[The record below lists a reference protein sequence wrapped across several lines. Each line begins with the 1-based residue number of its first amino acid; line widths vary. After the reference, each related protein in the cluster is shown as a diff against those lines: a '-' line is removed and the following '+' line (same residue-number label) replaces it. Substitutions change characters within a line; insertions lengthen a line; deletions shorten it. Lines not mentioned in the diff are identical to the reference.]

1 MEREEKSLT
10 VGLNRIEDP
19 FQRTSER
26 YEKLYLM
33 LLEAIPSSVLLIDR
47 DMRIVS
53 ANRNFLDKNQS
64 SSLNSIGDRLDEVLP
79 AIILDNMNIISQ
91 IRQVLGNNQPIKGRQ
106 MTYRA
111 PGVPMRTYNY
121 SILPFF
127 WKGTVENAMLMMDD
141 VTDQVRLNEEVGR
154 VERHLASVVES
165 ASDIVLSTDIKGRIL
180 TWNPAGEKISGHTS
194 DEVQGR
200 FFFEYFAEGHQED
213 VKKVLSIMKTGKSS
227 QMAEW
232 DLTIKH
238 GDSIPVYWVCSPMK
252 DSRFQA
258 MGMVAV
264 GRDLTERRKF
274 EMQLFQ
280 SQKLAALGVMAGGI
294 AHEIRNPLAIC
305 SSAAQFLMEDDITS
319 EFQKE
324 CANKIHTGI
333 HRTSFIIENLLRFAR
348 LSTRTDLLQLDLV
361 SLLKE
366 TLTLVANQA
375 KIQKIALDPH
385 LPEETILINGIES
398 LLEQMFMNLFL
409 NAIKAM
415 PDGGTLTITI
425 EKGVSEVLVRVKD
438 TGRGISKADIDKV
451 FDPFYTNSPVGKGT
465 GLGLS
470 ICYSIVKQHF
480 GTIEADSVEGRGSN
494 FTVKLPVI

>member
-1 MEREEKSLT
+1 MEREKSLI
-10 VGLNRIEDP
+10 VGLNRVEVPCQD
-19 FQRTSER
+19 TSER
-26 YEKLYLM
+26 YENLYAM
-33 LLEAIPSSVLLIDR
+33 LLEAIPSSVLLIDQ
-47 DMRIVS
+47 DMRIVF
-53 ANRNFLDKNQS
+53 ANRSFLEKNQD
-64 SSLNSIGDRLDEVLP
+64 SSLNTIGCRLEEVLP
-79 AIILDNMNIISQ
+79 AIILSNMHIISE
-91 IRQVLGNNQPIKGRQ
+91 IRQVLGNNQPTEVRR

-111 PGVPMRTYNY
+111 PGIPMRIYNY
-121 SILPFF
+121 RLLPFF
-127 WKGTVENAMLMMDD
+127 WHGIVENVMLLMDD

-154 VERHLASVVES
+154 VERHLASVVET
-165 ASDIVLSTDIKGRIL
+165 ASDIVLSTDIEGRIL
-180 TWNPAGEKISGHTS
+180 TWNAAGEKISGYTF
-194 DEVQGR
+194 DEVKGR
-200 FFFEYFAEGHQED
+200 FFFEFFAENYQED
-213 VKKVLSIMKTGKSS
+213 VKKIFSIMKNGKSS

-232 DLTIKH
+232 DLMVKH

-252 DSRFQA
+252 DSRFRP

-264 GRDLTERRKF
+264 GMDLTERRKF

-305 SSAAQFLMEDDITS
+305 SSAAQFLMGDDITP

-324 CANKIHTGI
+324 CANKIHAGI
-333 HRTSFIIENLLRFAR
+333 HRASFIIENLLRFAR
-348 LSTRTDLLQLDLV
+348 LSTRTDLVQLDLV

-375 KIQKIALDPH
+375 RIQKILLAQH
-385 LPEETILINGIES
+385 FPEETILVNGIAS

-415 PDGGTLTITI
+415 PDGGTLTIAV
-425 EKGVSEVLVRVKD
+425 ERRVSEVLVRVKD
-438 TGRGISKADIDKV
+438 TGRGIYKGDIDKV
-451 FDPFYTNSPVGKGT
+451 FDPFYTKSPVGKGT

-480 GTIEADSVEGRGSN
+480 GTIEAGSVEGRGST